1 VASTGA
7 RAKAWCLLIH
17 VEVSPSISQTW
28 RAIFV
33 RPSKKATDAPVAES
47 TYDPNCKIL
56 CGGPGQGCLKLTGD
70 AFKLYN
76 KNPGKWEKEHKMQTP
91 KKSGMDAKKK
101 AAKNK
106 TIKEGELADAASGL

>member
-1 VASTGA
+1 MANLPVDT
-7 RAKAWCLLIH
+7 
-17 VEVSPSISQTW
+17 SPQQLTLSCCVKYGRT
-28 RAIFV
+28 
-33 RPSKKATDAPVAES
+33 
-47 TYDPNCKIL
+47 L
-56 CGGPGQGCLKLTGD
+56 LTGD

-106 TIKEGELADAASGL
+106 TQKEGELADAASGL